1 MKKRITAILMASM
14 FAVMMPITA
23 TTAMAQTRSCNSNN
37 RSYSSR
43 EGRGSYN
50 DTRRSYNER
59 GYSNDTSY
67 NDPYYN
73 NGSNDPYYNNG
84 QPNVYDRHRKAIN
97 IGVATGAGAI
107 IGALIGGKRGALI
120 GAGAGVAAGA
130 IVTAKQRP
138 RNYIRY

>member
-1 MKKRITAILMASM
+1 M
-14 FAVMMPITA
+14 FAVMMPIAA
-23 TTAMAQTRSCNSNN
+23 TTATAQTRSCNSNN

-50 DTRRSYNER
+50 ESRQSYDDSDYYDNSNYNE
-59 GYSNDTSY
+59 
-67 NDPYYN
+67 PYY
-73 NGSNDPYYNNG
+73 GNG
-84 QPNVYDRHRKAIN
+84 QPNVYNRHRKAIN

-107 IGALIGGKRGALI
+107 IGALIGGRRGALI

-138 RNYIRY
+138 RNYVRY